1 MVIRHHCPL
10 SEVIKVQGAPPY
22 GTIECLFLFCDMSV
36 SSVTDFFLRTA
47 LAGHRSEYRVVARPQ
62 AP

>member
-1 MVIRHHCPL
+1 M
-10 SEVIKVQGAPPY
+10 QGGTPY